1 MEDYISLNFF
11 TNDSSA
17 SMSLRQDSSNAIVL
31 PRLAISAFSL
41 AISLL
46 SLSIVSFA
54 LRSSFTRNS
63 MFVIC
68 LLFWLLHYYD
78 TMPFRKIQMALLFFL
93 QVCPLS
99 VYAKLNS
106 MSISS
111 IFWHIMPLTK
121 TNFPNLPNN
130 SVAKS
135 YASVYGSLPLMCI
148 TPPLSF

>member
-1 MEDYISLNFF
+1 MEDYISSIFF
-11 TNDSSA
+11 
-17 SMSLRQDSSNAIVL
+17 L
-31 PRLAISAFSL
+31 SL
-41 AISLL
+41 ARASKSLSGLLATILLRNVATVSLKLMFSLL
-46 SLSIVSFA
+46 SLSIVSCA
-54 LRSSFTRNS
+54 LRSSSTRNS

-68 LLFWLLHYYD
+68 LPFWLLHYYD
-78 TMPFRKIQMALLFFL
+78 TMPFRKIQMALLFL

-135 YASVYGSLPLMCI
+135 YASVYGSLPLMRI
-148 TPPLSF
+148 TPPLSS

>member
-11 TNDSSA
+11 ANDASS

-46 SLSIVSFA
+46 RLSIVSFA

-68 LLFWLLHYYD
+68 SSFWLLHYCY
-78 TMPFRKIQMALLFFL
+78 TMPFRKIQMALLFL

-106 MSISS
+106 MSISFIS
-111 IFWHIMPLTK
+111 WHIMPLTK

-135 YASVYGSLPLMCI
+135 YASLYGSLPLMCT
-148 TPPLSF
+148 TPPLSV